1 MQVKEI
7 MTAEPMCCSPETTLV
22 EAARVMVG
30 YDCGEV
36 PVIGDRE
43 NKNLVGVIT
52 DRDIVCRAVAEN
64 INPSEMKVGECMTAP
79 AISVKEDASIEECIR
94 QMQENQIRRIPVV
107 TADGA
112 VCGIVA
118 LADITKHASEQNAG
132 AILRD
137 VSVETDDSSNA
148 SSVSLNDQVKDVTG

>member
-7 MTAEPMCCSPETTLV
+7 MTTDPVCCSPETTLV
-22 EAARVMVG
+22 EAARIMVG

-52 DRDIVCRAVAEN
+52 DRDIVCRGVAEN
-64 INPSEMKVGECMTAP
+64 MNPSEMKVGECMTAP
-79 AISVKEDASIEECIR
+79 AISVKETTSVEECMR
-94 QMQENQIRRIPVV
+94 QMQENQIRRIPIV
-107 TADGA
+107 TDDGA

-118 LADITKHASEQNAG
+118 LADITKYASEQNAG
-132 AILRD
+132 EVLRD
-137 VSVETDDSSNA
+137 VSNEPDGSSDA
-148 SSVSLNDQVKDVTG
+148 SSESLNEQIKNVTD